1 MSSFNLFTI
10 AFIILIIAILSAF
23 RFHINK
29 NKSVV
34 TNKPV
39 INNLNIEEKHTKV
52 FCSHQVSLLEQLP
65 IKVNKVEID
74 SKELKQNTK
83 LALPLTA
90 YPVLN
95 EVVQAFYPVVQDHD
109 KLKVI
114 FTPTMMEEFKKGTA
128 KLMDTKDGGGFR
140 AIAVATEGKQKI
152 KEHAKLVQEI
162 NPALVL
168 NASFQ
173 LASVVVAQQHMQHIN
188 QSLKQ
193 IKRQLEEIRNFY
205 MNEYLFHAKGNI
217 EYFELRVIP
226 HFQAY
231 GTFDFN
237 IRIQAEN
244 RFNKTIDILPNIL
257 NKQQFLLDEI
267 ENVKT
272 SVYFG
277 KIFAEEE
284 KAVKKLKNTLGDY
297 SRYQQII
304 DLYFKWIKE
313 MYIPFLMTCGY
324 SDIEIKAIEQ
334 RVKEFE
340 IRNLNNH
347 KEVHTKIKQWTG
359 KFKVKLFRINEKKY
373 LETSINAVK
382 AALPKPI
389 SKFETKS
396 LNTNTNQP
404 LEMIIEYLNN
414 GEINTYLVKSP
425 S

>member
-1 MSSFNLFTI
+1 MFVV
-10 AFIILIIAILSAF
+10 LIVAILFAF
-23 RFHINK
+23 RFYINK
-29 NKSVV
+29 NKLLATDNDISD
-34 TNKPV
+34 
-39 INNLNIEEKHTKV
+39 NLNIGEKHTTD
-52 FCSHQVSLLEQLP
+52 SLNPQVLLLEQLP
-65 IKVNKVEID
+65 IKVNKVKMD

-83 LALPLTA
+83 LALPVTA
-90 YPVLN
+90 YPVIN
-95 EVVQAFYPVVQDHD
+95 EVVQAFYPVIQDRD

-114 FTPTMMEEFKKGTA
+114 FTPTMMEELKKGTA
-128 KLMDTKDGGGFR
+128 KLMDTKDGVGFR
-140 AIAVATEGKQKI
+140 AMAVATEGRQKI
-152 KEHAKLVQEI
+152 MEHAKLVQEI
-162 NPALVL
+162 NPALIL

-173 LASVVVAQQHMQHIN
+173 LASVIVAQQHMQHIN

-193 IKRQLEEIRNFY
+193 IKRQLEKLRDFH
-205 MNEYLFHAKGNI
+205 MKEYLFHAKGNI

-237 IRIQAEN
+237 MRIQAEN

-257 NKQQFLLDEI
+257 NKQQSLLGDI

-284 KAVKKLKNTLGDY
+284 KEVKELKQILNDY
-297 SRYQQII
+297 SECQEII
-304 DLYFKWIKE
+304 DLYFKWVRE
-313 MYIPFLMTCGY
+313 MYIPFLITCGY
-324 SDIEIKAIEQ
+324 SDIEIQAIEQ

-340 IRNLNNH
+340 VRNLNNY
-347 KEVHTKIKQWTG
+347 KGLHTKIKQWTD

-373 LETSINAVK
+373 LETSISAVK

-389 SKFETKS
+389 STFETKS
-396 LNTNTNQP
+396 IINNTNQP

-414 GEINTYLVKSP
+414 GEMNTYLVGSP
-425 S
+425 SPEKTLS